1 MQWFPVRVWRR
12 VLAYNGLLLSAG
24 VSYEALFATF
34 AALYIG
40 LAVFGVWFVAD
51 QARLNSLIEIINTYI
66 PGFIGDDGAVTQDQL
81 VQLAQQSMPAIGW
94 GGLIAIGVLLWT
106 ASSWITY
113 SRMAIRT
120 VFGLEKDPRSYALLK
135 SKDVLVSI
143 VLGAVLLAGAMLTT
157 VSTNLFGK
165 VSHLFGL
172 EHLSEIASLATR
184 VLSLV
189 LVFMLD
195 TAVLGL
201 MFLTL
206 AGAALTVREVAGGA
220 ILGGAALTAL
230 QVLGSFILSGG
241 TSNPLLATF
250 VVFVTLLLWFRMT
263 AVVTLTAAAWVAEAA
278 INRGEPLRS
287 RVHPRTAATTDAR

>member
-94 GGLIAIGVLLWT
+94 GGLIAVGVLLWT

-135 SKDVLVSI
+135 SKDVLVSL
-143 VLGAVLLAGAMLTT
+143 VLGAVLLAGAVLTS

-165 VSHLFGL
+165 VSHLIGL

-184 VLSLV
+184 VLSLI

-220 ILGGAALTAL
+220 LLGGAALTAL